1 LCNFYIKIE
10 KCRKIQFEMKYIIA
24 IFEKNRTIQN
34 IFIMQNTLSSLNK
47 TACQTPDGNLRG
59 IIGAVIGDI
68 AGSRLEFQDR
78 FAKYNFKMF
87 GSGTKFTDDSIMT
100 VAIADALMHGKDFQ
114 SSMLEWGHRYPNGGY
129 AKYFRKWL
137 KSKSPEPYNSQG
149 NGSGMR
155 VSAVGFAAET
165 LDEALALA
173 KETALPTHGS
183 KDGIE
188 GAQAIAAA
196 IFLAKQKTPK
206 AEIKKY
212 IETTFSYYLDGSTE
226 DIQKM
231 VPQLLDFQRS
241 QALFTTPFAIT
252 AFLKGND
259 YEDVIRT
266 AATYGCD
273 TDTVACMAGGI
284 AAAYYGVPLDLAKQA
299 ADYISDDLLAIINE
313 FDGTSLE
320 SRHITPKDIHEW
332 SRECVI
338 VYGRS
343 VNEGENGE
351 KGSFE
356 AHDPRHPREGYAIR
370 TIGADFKDTSE
381 DVKAFISYVGEH
393 PEKVFLVM
401 QVGIHKAGIP
411 VEEIAPLFEPLRGKS
426 NVYLPAEYIAYYDR

>member
-1 LCNFYIKIE
+1 
-10 KCRKIQFEMKYIIA
+10 
-24 IFEKNRTIQN
+24 
-34 IFIMQNTLSSLNK
+34 MQNTLSSLNR
-47 TACQTPDGNLRG
+47 TACQASDGNIRG

-68 AGSRLEFQDR
+68 AGSRLEFHDG
-78 FAKYNFKMF
+78 FARHNFKMF

-100 VAIADALMHGKDFQ
+100 VAIADALLHEKDFR
-114 SSMLEWGHRYPNGGY
+114 SAMLEWGRRYPNGGW
-129 AKYFRKWL
+129 AKGFRHWL
-137 KSKSPEPYNSQG
+137 KSRDPQPYGSAG

-165 LDEALALA
+165 LDEALDLA
-173 KETALPTHGS
+173 EKTALPSHNS

-196 IFLAKQKTPK
+196 IFLAKQNTPK
-206 AEIKKY
+206 DEIKKY
-212 IETTFSYYLDGSTE
+212 IEDKFSYSLGWTNEEVRDTVSHFFPV
-226 DIQKM
+226 QKS
-231 VPQLLDFQRS
+231 L
-241 QALFTTPFAIT
+241 ALYTTPLAII
-252 AFLKGND
+252 AFLNGND

-273 TDTVACMAGGI
+273 ADTVACMAGGI

-343 VNEGENGE
+343 VNEGEKGE

-356 AHDPRHPREGYAIR
+356 VLSVRLNHFPREGYAVR
-370 TIGADFKDTSE
+370 TIGADIRETAE
-381 DVKAFISYVGEH
+381 DVNALIAFVNEH

-401 QVGIHKAGIP
+401 PVGIDRAGIP
-411 VEEIAPLFEPLRGKS
+411 VEKIAPLFEPLRGKA
-426 NVYLPAEYIAYYDR
+426 NVYLPSEYIEHYDR

>member
-1 LCNFYIKIE
+1 
-10 KCRKIQFEMKYIIA
+10 
-24 IFEKNRTIQN
+24 
-34 IFIMQNTLSSLNK
+34 MQNTLSSLNK
-47 TACQTPDGNLRG
+47 IACQASDGNLRG

-68 AGSRLEFQDR
+68 AGSRLEFHDG
-78 FAKYNFKMF
+78 FAKHNFKMF

-114 SSMLEWGHRYPNGGY
+114 SSMLEWGHRYPNGGWGRT
-129 AKYFRKWL
+129 FRKWL

-183 KDGIE
+183 KDGIA

-226 DIQKM
+226 DIQHM

-266 AATYGCD
+266 AVTYGCD

-320 SRHITPKDIHEW
+320 SRHITQKDIHEW

-351 KGSFE
+351 KGSYE
-356 AHDPRHPREGYAIR
+356 AHDVRHPREGYAIR

-411 VEEIAPLFEPLRGKS
+411 VEKIAPLFEPLRGKS
-426 NVYLPAEYIAYYDR
+426 NVYLPAEYIEYYDR

>member
-1 LCNFYIKIE
+1 
-10 KCRKIQFEMKYIIA
+10 
-24 IFEKNRTIQN
+24 
-34 IFIMQNTLSSLNK
+34 MQNTLSSFNK
-47 TACQTPDGNLRG
+47 TACQTPDGKIRG

-68 AGSRLEFQDR
+68 AGSRLEFHDG
-78 FAKYNFKMF
+78 FARYNFKMF
-87 GSGTKFTDDSIMT
+87 CSGTKFTDDSIMT

-114 SSMLEWGHRYPNGGY
+114 SSMLEWGHRYPNGGWGRN
-129 AKYFRKWL
+129 FRKWL

-183 KDGIE
+183 KDGIA

-196 IFLAKQKTPK
+196 IFLARQNKPK
-206 AEIKKY
+206 DEIKKY
-212 IETTFSYYLDGSTE
+212 IEDKFSYYLDGKTE
-226 DIQKM
+226 EIQDM
-231 VPQLLDFQRS
+231 VRQLLDWQKS
-241 QALFTTPFAIT
+241 QALITTPLAIT
-252 AFLKGND
+252 AFLNGND

-299 ADYISDDLLAIINE
+299 ADYISDDLLAIINK

-320 SRHITPKDIHEW
+320 SRHITPRDIHEW

-343 VNEGENGE
+343 VNEGEKGE

-356 AHDPRHPREGYAIR
+356 VHSVRLNHFPREGYPVR
-370 TIGADFKDTSE
+370 TIGADIRETAE
-381 DVKAFISYVGEH
+381 DVNALIAYVNEH

-401 QVGIHKAGIP
+401 PVGIDRAGIP
-411 VEEIAPLFEPLRGKS
+411 VEMIAPLFEPLRGKS
-426 NVYLPAEYIAYYDR
+426 YVYLPAEYIEYYDR